1 MRVEVIFRVDEDIIL
16 DKSMND
22 YITAFIHK
30 CIATNDSDYSK
41 QLHDKGYLI
50 GYKKYK
56 YYTYSLRFLYKK

>member
-22 YITAFIHK
+22 YITAFIYK
-30 CIATNDSDYSK
+30 CIGTNDTDYSK

-56 YYTYSLRFLYKK
+56 Y